1 MVTQVTEANSEAS
14 SSTSTTSAGRNPLVI
29 ALAVALVAALVGLGL
44 LWRALDSA
52 NDEADRLDQARSEAR
67 TAASDALLAM
77 SSYDYRSLDD
87 DFAWIDEV
95 GTDKFRKE
103 LTPAVATL
111 KKTIAQLKSHADA
124 EVMRAAAEVQ
134 SDSKATVLLFL
145 DQMLSDDT
153 GEVSRELARVEMEM
167 VRKDGT
173 WLVDTVTTFNPA
185 SAVAAQ

>member
-111 KKTIAQLKSHADA
+111 KKTHADA